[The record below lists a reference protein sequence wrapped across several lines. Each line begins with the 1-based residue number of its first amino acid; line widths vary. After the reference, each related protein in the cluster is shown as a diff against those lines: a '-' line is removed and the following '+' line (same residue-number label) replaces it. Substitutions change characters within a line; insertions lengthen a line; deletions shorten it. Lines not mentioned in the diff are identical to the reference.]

1 MTDVELAL
9 AGLGQRLEAE
19 ALAPDLVEAVLA
31 RLDAP
36 TPLRRRRPWRP
47 VLLAAAV
54 LALLA
59 AGALA
64 ASPGLRADLRSW
76 LEGSRIEVRT
86 DTVLPPA
93 TIPRSVPDL
102 GLGVQTPPAEAAT
115 RLGLPRLPQPFG
127 PPDAVLVDQGP
138 VVTAV
143 WLPGHGLPPVRAVPA
158 VGALLTMLP
167 LAPMSDPMVLGKVL
181 GGGTDVSFV
190 ALPGAA
196 GDEGVWIAG
205 APHAVQLFDGSTL
218 RFRLAANVLVWR
230 VGLVV
235 YRLESA
241 LGQDAAISAAVRTM

>member
-9 AGLGQRLEAE
+9 AGLGRRLEAV
-19 ALAPDLVEAVLA
+19 APDLDLVDAVLA
-31 RLDAP
+31 RLDAA

-86 DTVLPPA
+86 DTVLPPVTTA
-93 TIPRSVPDL
+93 RSVPDL
-102 GLGVQTPPAEAAT
+102 GLGVPTAPSAAAA
-115 RLGLPRLPQPFG
+115 RIGLPRLPQPFG
-127 PPDAVLVDQGP
+127 PPDAVLVGQGP

-143 WLPGHGLPPVRAVPA
+143 WLPSQELPRVGAVPA

-190 ALPGAA
+190 TVPGAA
-196 GDEGVWIAG
+196 GDGGVWIAG
-205 APHAVQLFDGSTL
+205 APHAVKLFDGSTL

-241 LGQDAAISAAVRTM
+241 LGQDAAIAAAVRGM